1 MTTSST
7 KTSTSADPSAQ
18 PRSTA
23 PTGLV
28 PNGIA
33 LVTGG
38 AGFVGSSVAVAL
50 ASQGWRVRAVDS
62 MDPACGG
69 NRANLEGSTARLVE
83 ADLRDQDRANAAV
96 ADATLVVH
104 CAASVSHGRSVREPF
119 ADLDA
124 NAAVTLRVLEAVRTH
139 APGARFIHISTT
151 TQSGPLSRVPADES
165 HPDAP
170 IDIYSTNRLA
180 AERYAII
187 YRLVHGLR
195 TTAIRLPNLY
205 GPRACLT
212 TPQLTFN
219 NWFIGCALR
228 NEPITIWG
236 DGAQLRSIMHVD
248 DAVDAVLRA
257 AACEASVGEV
267 LLATPRT
274 PISVAEFAHAT
285 VRALSSGRVEL
296 QPWPEG
302 RRSIDVG
309 DAVFDPSKAER
320 MLGWSARTELDA
332 GLRATAEFF
341 RARAAT
347 YGVG

>member
-1 MTTSST
+1 MSGASTT
-7 KTSTSADPSAQ
+7 P
-18 PRSTA
+18 
-23 PTGLV
+23 GL
-28 PNGIA
+28 A

-38 AGFVGSSVAVAL
+38 AGFIGSNVAVAL
-50 ASQGWRVRAVDS
+50 AASGWNVRAVDS
-62 MDPACGG
+62 MDPECGG
-69 NRANLEGSTARLVE
+69 NRANLRGSNARLLE
-83 ADLRDQDRANAAV
+83 SDLRDQERANAAV
-96 ADATLVVH
+96 AGASLVVH
-104 CAASVSHGRSVREPF
+104 CAASTSHGRSVREPF

-139 APGARFIHISTT
+139 APTARVIHLSTT

-170 IDIYSTNRLA
+170 IDVYSSNRLA

-187 YRLVHGLR
+187 YHLVHGLR
-195 TTAIRLPNLY
+195 TTALRLPNVY

-248 DAVDAVLRA
+248 DAVSAVLA
-257 AACEASVGEV
+257 AVACEASVGQV

-274 PISVAEFAHAT
+274 PVSVAEFAHAT
-285 VRALSSGRVEL
+285 VRAVGSGRVEFT
-296 QPWPEG
+296 PWPQG

-309 DAVFDPSKAER
+309 DAVFDPSRAER
-320 MLGWSARTELDA
+320 MLQWSARTPLDA
-332 GLRATAEFF
+332 GLRSTAQFF
-341 RARAAT
+341 REHAADYGAAAT
-347 YGVG
+347 RG